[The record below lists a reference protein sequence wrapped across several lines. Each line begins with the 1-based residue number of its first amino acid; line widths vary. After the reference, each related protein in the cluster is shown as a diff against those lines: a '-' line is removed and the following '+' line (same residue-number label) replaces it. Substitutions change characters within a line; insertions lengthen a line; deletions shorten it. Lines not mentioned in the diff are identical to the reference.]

1 MTNPVD
7 SEARNSGLVWAIV
20 LTGIALPW
28 ICGAGVKI
36 YLDFSGMPTWP
47 WSAFLSPFQLA
58 FLLPAT
64 AWISLPFFVLAYAA
78 HKLLPVDF
86 LGLVTPRS
94 RSAFFIG
101 GLLGG
106 ALGAIWV
113 FVRMFWLFD
122 FLELLMPQWLGYLP
136 HMVAGLVLGYFAGRQ
151 LGHGPPATHA

>member
-1 MTNPVD
+1 MKNPAD
-7 SEARNSGLVWAIV
+7 SKARNSGLVWAIV

-78 HKLLPVDF
+78 NKLLPVDF
-86 LGLVTPRS
+86 LGLVPPRS
-94 RSAFFIG
+94 LLREFIG
-101 GLLGG
+101 GS
-106 ALGAIWV
+106 A
-113 FVRMFWLFD
+113 
-122 FLELLMPQWLGYLP
+122 YTY
-136 HMVAGLVLGYFAGRQ
+136 H
-151 LGHGPPATHA
+151 